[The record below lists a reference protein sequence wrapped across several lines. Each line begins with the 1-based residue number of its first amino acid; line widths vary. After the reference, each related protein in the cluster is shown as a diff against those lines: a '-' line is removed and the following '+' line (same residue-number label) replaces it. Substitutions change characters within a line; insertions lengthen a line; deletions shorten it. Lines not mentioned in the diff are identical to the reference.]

1 MKKLRFLISLTTRD
15 NDYQLEQAQAAELA
29 AAKLGVDTEIL
40 YADNDAITQS
50 TQILKTIQSDEN
62 ERPDAIIFEPVGGTA
77 LHQVA
82 LAAVSAGIGWAV
94 LNREADYIPQL
105 RKTATAPVFALSS
118 DHLEIG
124 RIQGRQFAAL
134 LPHGGL
140 ILYIQG
146 PAENSA
152 ARERTIGMHETKPAN
167 IHVAMLRA
175 QWTEESAERS
185 VRSWLKLTTSQ
196 RAAIDLIGSQNDAMA
211 VGARRAFQGL
221 DKETDRER
229 WLKLPFTGC
238 DGLPKT
244 GQAWVRSGIL
254 AATIYVPPNAGQALE
269 MLFEAMQHGKPSPE
283 RVLTVPV
290 SIPALDEWKPH

>member
-15 NDYQLEQAQAAELA
+15 NDYQVEQAQAAELA
-29 AAKLGVDTEIL
+29 AAKLGVETEIL

-134 LPHGGL
+134 LPHGGA

-211 VGARRAFQGL
+211 IGARKAFEEL
-221 DKETDRER
+221 ANDSDRER

-254 AATIYVPPNAGQALE
+254 AATIYVPPNTGQAIE
-269 MLFEAMQHGKPSPE
+269 MLVQALQQKKSLPE
-283 RVLTVPV
+283 RALTAAV
-290 SIPALDEWKPH
+290 SIPSLQELKSR